1 MSMLYNKIFW
11 QLLALLSSI
20 IELTESLTCRRFP
33 DLVYLKLSVNYYIR
47 ELFFILCAPCL
58 MCIVNHMTSTKWIP
72 CNFF

>member
-47 ELFFILCAPCL
+47 ELFFTLCVPCL
-58 MCIVNHMTSTKWIP
+58 MCIVNHKTSTKWIP